1 MRINNILFTEKEI
14 ANAPKRK
21 ENKMKVTDKETGEVI
36 YTTED
41 KMRSVMGY
49 VRMLAD
55 GFELS
60 DETVKALIPRM
71 LKGESVDLRE
81 VMKLEAR

>member
-1 MRINNILFTEKEI
+1 MR
-14 ANAPKRK
+14 
-21 ENKMKVTDKETGEVI
+21 G
-36 YTTED
+36 
-41 KMRSVMGY
+41 VMSY
-49 VRMLAD
+49 VKMLAD

-81 VMKLEAR
+81 VMKLEENVLPNSYIGI

>member
-1 MRINNILFTEKEI
+1 MSYVK
-14 ANAPKRK
+14 
-21 ENKMKVTDKETGEVI
+21 KMKITNEITGEVI
-36 YTTED
+36 NTTED

-49 VRMLAD
+49 VEMLTD
-55 GFELS
+55 SLELS

-71 LKGESVDLRE
+71 LKGESVNLEE

>member
-1 MRINNILFTEKEI
+1 MSYDK
-14 ANAPKRK
+14 KRSLL
-21 ENKMKVTDKETGEVI
+21 NLNTGEVI
-36 YTTED
+36 NTTED
-41 KMRSVMGY
+41 KMRSVMSY
-49 VRMLAD
+49 VKMLAD

-81 VMKLEAR
+81 VMKLEENVLPNSYIGI

>member
-1 MRINNILFTEKEI
+1 MSYVK
-14 ANAPKRK
+14 
-21 ENKMKVTDKETGEVI
+21 KMKITNENTGEVI
-36 YTTED
+36 NTTED
-41 KMRSVMGY
+41 KMRRVFSY
-49 VRMLAD
+49 VKMLAD

>member
-1 MRINNILFTEKEI
+1 MSYDKKIKITD
-14 ANAPKRK
+14 
-21 ENKMKVTDKETGEVI
+21 ENTGEVI
-36 YTTED
+36 NTTED
-41 KMRSVMGY
+41 KMRSVMSY
-49 VRMLAD
+49 VKMLAD

-81 VMKLEAR
+81 VMKLEENVLPNSYIGI

>member
-1 MRINNILFTEKEI
+1 MSYDKKIKITN
-14 ANAPKRK
+14 
-21 ENKMKVTDKETGEVI
+21 ENTGEVI
-36 YTTED
+36 NTTEY
-41 KMRSVMGY
+41 KMRGVMSY
-49 VRMLAD
+49 VKMLAD

-81 VMKLEAR
+81 VMKLEENVLPNSYIGI

>member
-1 MRINNILFTEKEI
+1 MSYDK
-14 ANAPKRK
+14 KRSLL
-21 ENKMKVTDKETGEVI
+21 NLNTGEVI
-36 YTTED
+36 NTTEY
-41 KMRSVMGY
+41 KMRGVMSY
-49 VRMLAD
+49 VKMLAD

-81 VMKLEAR
+81 VMKLEENVLPNSYIGI

>member
-1 MRINNILFTEKEI
+1 MSYDKKIKITD
-14 ANAPKRK
+14 
-21 ENKMKVTDKETGEVI
+21 ENTGEVI
-36 YTTED
+36 NTTEY
-41 KMRSVMGY
+41 KMRGVMSY
-49 VRMLAD
+49 VKMLAD

-81 VMKLEAR
+81 VMKLEENVLPNSYIGISR

>member
-1 MRINNILFTEKEI
+1 MSYVKN
-14 ANAPKRK
+14 RK
-21 ENKMKVTDKETGEVI
+21 ITNENTGEVI
-36 YTTED
+36 NTTED
-41 KMRSVMGY
+41 KMRSVMSY
-49 VRMLAD
+49 VKMLAD

>member
-1 MRINNILFTEKEI
+1 MSYDKKIKITD
-14 ANAPKRK
+14 
-21 ENKMKVTDKETGEVI
+21 ENTGEVI
-36 YTTED
+36 NTTEY
-41 KMRSVMGY
+41 KMRGVMSY
-49 VRMLAD
+49 VKMLAD

-81 VMKLEAR
+81 VMKLEENVLPTKLTANSYIGI

>member
-1 MRINNILFTEKEI
+1 MSYNK
-14 ANAPKRK
+14 KRSLL
-21 ENKMKVTDKETGEVI
+21 NLNTGEVI
-36 YTTED
+36 NTTED
-41 KMRSVMGY
+41 KMRSVMSY
-49 VRMLAD
+49 VKMLAD

-81 VMKLEAR
+81 VMKLEENVLPNSYIGISR

>member
-1 MRINNILFTEKEI
+1 MSYDKKIKITD
-14 ANAPKRK
+14 
-21 ENKMKVTDKETGEVI
+21 ENTGEVI
-36 YTTED
+36 NTTES
-41 KMRSVMGY
+41 KMRGVMSY
-49 VRMLAD
+49 VKMLAD

-81 VMKLEAR
+81 VMKLEENVLPNSYIGISR

>member
-1 MRINNILFTEKEI
+1 MSYDKKIKITD
-14 ANAPKRK
+14 
-21 ENKMKVTDKETGEVI
+21 ENTGEVI
-36 YTTED
+36 NTTES
-41 KMRSVMGY
+41 KMRGVMSY
-49 VRMLAD
+49 VKMLAD

-81 VMKLEAR
+81 VMKLEENVLPNSYIGI

>member
-1 MRINNILFTEKEI
+1 MSYNK
-14 ANAPKRK
+14 KRSLL
-21 ENKMKVTDKETGEVI
+21 NLNTGEVI
-36 YTTED
+36 NTTED
-41 KMRSVMGY
+41 KMRSVMSY
-49 VRMLAD
+49 VKMLAD

-81 VMKLEAR
+81 VMKLEENVLPNSYIGI

>member
-1 MRINNILFTEKEI
+1 MSYVKNMKITN
-14 ANAPKRK
+14 
-21 ENKMKVTDKETGEVI
+21 ENTGEVI
-36 YTTED
+36 NTTED
-41 KMRSVMGY
+41 KMRSVMSY
-49 VRMLAD
+49 VKMLAD